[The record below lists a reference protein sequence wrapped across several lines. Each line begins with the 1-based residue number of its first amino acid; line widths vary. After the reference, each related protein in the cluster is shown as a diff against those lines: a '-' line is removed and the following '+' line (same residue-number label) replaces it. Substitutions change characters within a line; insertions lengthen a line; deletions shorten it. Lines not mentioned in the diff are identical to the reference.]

1 VRYRIALLAAL
12 LVGAA
17 IVLPAAAQASSVTGV
32 SVPTLSSTAGGVQHV
47 RYSVSFTTS
56 ATGGLGSAGT
66 ITITGPA
73 GTVMPSVAQIHDTT
87 AGTTFSRSAT
97 SAGTGLTIHL
107 CCTDAINPGDS
118 VTVTLDDVT
127 NGTATPSPTLDVS
140 TSADTTPVTSPPYT
154 LDTPNQV
161 TSVTAPVLSSTAA
174 LAQHVRYSFSFNAG
188 VSNGGL
194 VAPGTITIT
203 GPAGTAL
210 PGVAQIH
217 DVTAG
222 TTFSRSGVLS
232 NGNATLKLSLC
243 CTDAINAGDQVT
255 LTLDDVTN
263 AAANPSNT
271 FSVSTSSSPTPVAS
285 QSYVLDA
292 PNMVTS
298 VTAPSLSSSAG
309 GVQHVRYSFSFNAGA
324 SNGGLV
330 APGTITIAAPAGT
343 VLPGVA
349 QIHDE
354 TAGTTFSRSGVRSNG
369 NATLKLSLCCT
380 DAISSSDRITVTLDD
395 VTNAATGS
403 GYTFNVSTSSSP
415 TPVASPGYALTAP
428 EQVTGVTGV
437 SLSSAAGGIKH
448 VRYSFGFT
456 ASGTTGALVAP
467 GTITI
472 AAPAGTV
479 LPGVAQLRDNTTGAS
494 FSRSGTLS
502 NSNATLTVSLC
513 CTDTINPGDSVTV
526 TLDDVTNPATGG
538 PYTLGVSTS
547 SNPGAVT
554 GAGYSLTAP
563 QSLTG
568 LTSITVTTDTH
579 GVVSDSFSFR
589 TSTPTGGLVP
599 PGTITIAAPAGTVLP
614 TVAQFHDDT
623 TNTGGSR
630 SGALSNSNAT
640 LTFSLCC
647 SDAIAAGDT
656 VTVTLAGVTNPAG
669 GPGPFQ
675 VSTSSDTLAAQTAP
689 PGTPGPVVPPPVIG
703 QKTTA
708 APEKGVVLF
717 KAPGKKGFVQLT
729 AATSIPVGST
739 LDTTHGQVGLTFAT
753 NATGGT
759 QRGSF
764 SEGAFQVLQT
774 RKNPLTTLSMTGGS
788 LNSCKVRLPKGGA
801 PKGVGGAATVRAAAK
816 HRRTLFSSV
825 HGHFRTRGRNST
837 ATVRGTKWRVTDTC
851 TGTKTTVT
859 QGSVLVRD
867 LTLNRTRLVAA
878 GHSYLAHAPLRKK
891 KHK

>member
-12 LVGAA
+12 LVGVA

-32 SVPTLSSTAGGVQHV
+32 STPTLSSTAGGVTHV
-47 RYSVSFTTS
+47 RYAVTFT
-56 ATGGLGSAGT
+56 ATTMFGGSGT
-66 ITITGPA
+66 FIRIDAPA
-73 GTVMPSVAQIHDTT
+73 GTTLPTLAQIHDLTT
-87 AGTTFSRSAT
+87 GVTVSRSGAHPSGNAT
-97 SAGTGLTIHL
+97 LQINL
-107 CCTDAINPGDS
+107 CCTDAINANDM

-127 NGTATPSPTLDVS
+127 NAPTGGPYSLNVS
-140 TSADTTPVTSPPYT
+140 TSADTTPVASPNYSLT
-154 LDTPNQV
+154 TPEQV
-161 TSVTAPVLSSTAA
+161 TNVSGMSVSSAA
-174 LAQHVRYSFSFNAG
+174 AEVPHVTYSFGFNASTTTG
-188 VSNGGL
+188 ELVS
-194 VAPGTITIT
+194 PGTIKI
-203 GPAGTAL
+203 
-210 PGVAQIH
+210 
-217 DVTAG
+217 D
-222 TTFSRSGVLS
+222 
-232 NGNATLKLSLC
+232 
-243 CTDAINAGDQVT
+243 
-255 LTLDDVTN
+255 
-263 AAANPSNT
+263 
-271 FSVSTSSSPTPVAS
+271 
-285 QSYVLDA
+285 
-292 PNMVTS
+292 
-298 VTAPSLSSSAG
+298 
-309 GVQHVRYSFSFNAGA
+309 
-324 SNGGLV
+324 
-330 APGTITIAAPAGT
+330 APAGT

-349 QIHDE
+349 QLHDD
-354 TAGTTFSRSGVRSNG
+354 TTGASFSRSGTRSNS
-369 NATLKLSLCCT
+369 NATLTVSLCCT
-380 DAISSSDRITVTLDD
+380 DTINPGDRVSVTLVD
-395 VTNAATGS
+395 VTNAAAG
-403 GYTFNVSTSSSP
+403 GHTFDVSTSSNP
-415 TPVASPGYALTAP
+415 TPVTSGSYTLSAP

-579 GVVSDSFSFR
+579 GVVSDSLSFR

-599 PGTITIAAPAGTVLP
+599 SGTITIAAPAGTVLP
-614 TVAQFHDDT
+614 SVGQFHDDT

-630 SGALSNSNAT
+630 SGTLSNSNAT

-647 SDAIAAGDT
+647 SDAIAAGDA

-669 GPGPFQ
+669 APGPFQ

-689 PGTPGPVVPPPVIG
+689 APVIG
-703 QKTTA
+703 QKATA

-717 KAPGKKGFVQLT
+717 KAPGKKGFVVLT
-729 AATSIPVGST
+729 AATSVPVGST

-764 SEGAFQVLQT
+764 SEGQFQVLQT

-788 LNSCKVRLPKGGA
+788 LNSCKVKLPKGGA
-801 PKGVGGAATVRAAAK
+801 PKAAAGGGALRAAAKK

-825 HGHFRTRGRNST
+825 HGHFQTRGRNST

-878 GHSYLAHAPLRKK
+878 GHSYLARAPLRKK
-891 KHK
+891 KRH